1 MVTKKIL
8 VTGSSG
14 QLATEIF
21 RVSKNYNQL
30 IFYFFDKDKLD
41 ITSFDDLLK
50 VCSHLKVDY
59 IINCAAFTDVELAET
74 KKDLANLVNH
84 LSIKNLVKVSNE
96 LDIGLIHISTDY
108 VFDGLKNSKYS
119 ETDKTNPINYYGKTK
134 LLGEKIILNSS
145 LKNSIIIRTS
155 WLYSFSGNN
164 FFTKILNQIKSNKT
178 LKIVS
183 DEIGTPTLA
192 TDFAFHL
199 IEILMQL
206 SNDKPEIYH
215 YANSESC
222 SRFEFVNE
230 IVRISSKKANIVKT
244 NKNKINSVERPSN
257 SSLDNSKIIAEFNIE
272 INPWKT
278 SLKNMLSNNL

>member
-21 RVSKNYNQL
+21 RVSKNYNNL
-30 IFYFFDKDKLD
+30 TFFFFDKNKLD
-41 ITSFDDLLK
+41 ITSIDDLIK
-50 VCSHLKVDY
+50 VSSNLKVDY

-74 KKDLANLVNH
+74 KKNLANLVNH

-96 LDIGLIHISTDY
+96 LNIGLIHISTDY

-145 LKNSIIIRTS
+145 LKNSLIIRTS
-155 WLYSFSGNN
+155 WLYSYSGNN
-164 FFTKILNQIKSNKT
+164 FFTKILNQINSNKT

-192 TDFAFHL
+192 TDFAIHL

-230 IVRISSKKANIVKT
+230 IVSISSKKVSVVKT
-244 NKNKINSVERPSN
+244 NKNNTKSVARPSN
-257 SSLDNSKIIAEFNIE
+257 SSLDNSKIIAKFNIE
-272 INPWKT
+272 INSWKT
-278 SLKNMLSNNL
+278 SLKNMLSNNV

>member
-21 RVSKNYNQL
+21 RVSKNYNNL
-30 IFYFFDKDKLD
+30 NFFFFDKNKLD
-41 ITSFDDLLK
+41 ITSIEDLIK
-50 VCSHLKVDY
+50 VSSNLKVDY

-74 KKDLANLVNH
+74 KKNLANLVNH

-96 LDIGLIHISTDY
+96 LNIGLIHISTDY

-145 LKNSIIIRTS
+145 LKNSLIIRTS
-155 WLYSFSGNN
+155 WLYSYSGNN
-164 FFTKILNQIKSNKT
+164 FFTKILNQINSNKT

-192 TDFAFHL
+192 TDFAIHL

-230 IVRISSKKANIVKT
+230 IVSISSKKVSVVKT
-244 NKNKINSVERPSN
+244 NKNNTKSVARPSN
-257 SSLDNSKIIAEFNIE
+257 SSLDNSKIIAKFNIE
-272 INPWKT
+272 INSWKT
-278 SLKNMLSNNL
+278 SLKNMLSNNI